1 MYHMLL
7 WLLWQLYSFFRLNRP
22 ELFSYIVTYKQ
33 YELVSALL
41 DVTLKRILHFAKEKM
56 ACSFLLSVAIFFSLI
71 YLSQVR
77 ICTKPFVIYKG
88 MLLKMSLD
96 ILSLSADV

>member
-33 YELVSALL
+33 YELVSAFL
-41 DVTLKRILHFAKEKM
+41 DVTLKRILHFTKEKM
-56 ACSFLLSVAIFFSLI
+56 ACSFLLSAAIFFS
-71 YLSQVR
+71 YLSVSGTYLYQP
-77 ICTKPFVIYKG
+77 ICYLQRDAPENE
-88 MLLKMSLD
+88 S
-96 ILSLSADV
+96 